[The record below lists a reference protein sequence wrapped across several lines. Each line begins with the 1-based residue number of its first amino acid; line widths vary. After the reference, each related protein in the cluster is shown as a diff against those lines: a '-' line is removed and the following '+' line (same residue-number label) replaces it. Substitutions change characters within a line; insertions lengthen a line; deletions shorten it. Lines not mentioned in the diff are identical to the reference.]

1 MKPGPTIF
9 VARRQRRAGLTL
21 LEILVSVALLVVI
34 VLGLTAMFNQ
44 TQRAFRSGL
53 VNVDVMEGGRSA
65 VELIGREM
73 EQMEPSHRPFG
84 TNFFSELQQGGG
96 TFSPI
101 VLTIPGG
108 NTPPFTNFLDRVFF
122 VNRSDAGNRTDEW
135 YGRGFRVL
143 DTNNF
148 NDSSGVLVGTLYRF
162 DASTTTN
169 LGVETLKRGFD
180 NPPQD
185 LIDNKFL
192 HRIIDGVVHFQMKV
206 FDVNGREY
214 GLAGAS
220 NTVPYITYDNIYG
233 IPELAFVN
241 DRLPAYVELE
251 LGIIEPQVY
260 LQVKPLLAAN
270 RALAL
275 NFLNT
280 HANKI
285 HYFRQQI
292 PIRTARQ

>member
-1 MKPGPTIF
+1 MKPGPTNFI
-9 VARRQRRAGLTL
+9 AERHRRAGLTL

-53 VNVDVMEGGRSA
+53 VNVDVMEGGRAA
-65 VELIGREM
+65 VDLISREM
-73 EQMEPSHRPFG
+73 EQMEASRLVFG
-84 TNFFSELQQGGG
+84 TNFFSELQQGGA
-96 TFSPI
+96 TFAPI
-101 VLTIPGG
+101 VLTVPGA

-122 VNRSDAGNRTDEW
+122 VNRSDEW

-148 NDSSGVLVGTLYRF
+148 NDSSGVLVGALYRF
-162 DASTTTN
+162 DVTTN
-169 LGVETLKRGFD
+169 NSGTLERFMQIFD
-180 NPPQD
+180 APPQSQ
-185 LIDNKFL
+185 IDNTNL
-192 HRIIDGVVHFQMKV
+192 HRIIDGVVHFRMKV
-206 FDVNGREY
+206 LDVNGREY
-214 GLAGAS
+214 GIAGAS
-220 NTVPYITYDNIYG
+220 NTVPYIVYNNVYG
-233 IPELAFVN
+233 IPGLAFVN
-241 DRLPAYVELE
+241 DRVPAYVELE

-270 RALAL
+270 RSLAL
-275 NFLNT
+275 SYLNT

>member
-9 VARRQRRAGLTL
+9 NTRRQRRAGLTL

-73 EQMEPSHRPFG
+73 EQAEPSHLSFG

-101 VLTIPGG
+101 VLTVPGG
-108 NTPPFTNFLDRVFF
+108 NTPPFTNFLSRVFF
-122 VNRSDAGNRTDEW
+122 VNRSDEW

-162 DASTTTN
+162 DVTTN
-169 LGVETLKRGFD
+169 NSGTLERFMKVFD
-180 NPPQD
+180 QTPQSQ
-185 LIDNKFL
+185 IDNTNL
-192 HRIIDGVVHFQMKV
+192 HRIIDGVVHFHLKA

-214 GLAGAS
+214 GTVGAS

-260 LQVKPLLAAN
+260 LQVKPLLAQN